1 MALTRPFSLGF
12 ALPYRLAHEASSDRF
27 GRIRTVTVLALS
39 ALQIAFIALVGTMTA
54 LAGLFALYVLIQQFR
69 NPFRR

>member
-1 MALTRPFSLGF
+1 MVAALG
-12 ALPYRLAHEASSDRF
+12 RLE
-27 GRIRTVTVLALS
+27 
-39 ALQIAFIALVGTMTA
+39 IAFIIFVASMTG

>member
-1 MALTRPFSLGF
+1 MIA
-12 ALPYRLAHEASSDRF
+12 
-27 GRIRTVTVLALS
+27 ALS
-39 ALQIAFIALVGTMTA
+39 TLEIGFIVLVGTMTA

>member
-1 MALTRPFSLGF
+1 VALGGL
-12 ALPYRLAHEASSDRF
+12 E
-27 GRIRTVTVLALS
+27 
-39 ALQIAFIALVGTMTA
+39 IAFIAFVSTMTA

>member
-1 MALTRPFSLGF
+1 MVALATL
-12 ALPYRLAHEASSDRF
+12 E
-27 GRIRTVTVLALS
+27 
-39 ALQIAFIALVGTMTA
+39 IAFIAFVGTMTG